1 MERGTWNDTSDTSDS
16 HSSEESEAKQ
26 GDNRGPAVRLVN
38 VLLSRAVHLG
48 ASDIHIEPREEALVI
63 RLRVDGVLQPV
74 MTLDRQI
81 RDSLV
86 SRVKILA
93 NLDISERRLPQDG
106 RLRIRVPQSNGS
118 RVIDVRVSTLPTACG
133 EKLVMRILDPAQIP
147 RSLEELGLEPASLL
161 KFQRALQSPHGLIL
175 VTGPTGSGKTSTLYS
190 CLGHLNREEV
200 NILTAEDPIEYS
212 LPGINQLE
220 IKEQIG
226 LSFSRALR
234 SFLRQD
240 PDIIMVGE
248 IRDRS
253 TAEISVKAAMTGHL
267 VLSTLHT
274 NDAVSA
280 ITRLGNLGV
289 ESFLIG
295 SALRLVCAQRLV
307 RRICE
312 PCRQPVQISM
322 KGLPGIPGAQDGPL
336 LSASRGGGCKHCR
349 GSGYRGRTGLFEVLD
364 VTPALRDTIQRGSAP
379 RELEDGARSE
389 GILTLWES
397 GLAKIR
403 AGLTTVE
410 EVRRATLD
418 L

>member
-1 MERGTWNDTSDTSDS
+1 MKGDTSDS
-16 HSSEESEAKQ
+16 HFSEQRETKQ
-26 GDNRGPAVRLVN
+26 DGNRGPAVRLVN

-48 ASDIHIEPREEALVI
+48 ASDIHIEPREESLVI
-63 RLRVDGVLQPV
+63 RLRVDGVLRPA

-147 RSLEELGLEPASLL
+147 LSLEQLGLEPASLL
-161 KFQRALQSPHGLIL
+161 KFQRALHSPHGLIL

-248 IRDRS
+248 IRDGS

-280 ITRLGNLGV
+280 IARLGNLGV

-295 SALRLVCAQRLV
+295 RRLPEIRHN
-307 RRICE
+307 I
-312 PCRQPVQISM
+312 
-322 KGLPGIPGAQDGPL
+322 GPP
-336 LSASRGGGCKHCR
+336 
-349 GSGYRGRTGLFEVLD
+349 F
-364 VTPALRDTIQRGSAP
+364 
-379 RELEDGARSE
+379 
-389 GILTLWES
+389 
-397 GLAKIR
+397 
-403 AGLTTVE
+403 
-410 EVRRATLD
+410 
-418 L
+418 

>member
-1 MERGTWNDTSDTSDS
+1 MEEIQQGDARGSVIGLVN
-16 HSSEESEAKQ
+16 ELLSEA
-26 GDNRGPAVRLVN
+26 
-38 VLLSRAVHLG
+38 VHMG
-48 ASDIHIEPREEALVI
+48 ASDVHIEPREEILVVRI
-63 RLRVDGVLQPV
+63 RVDGVLQPA

-93 NLDISERRLPQDG
+93 NLDISEHRLPQDG
-106 RLRIRVPQSNGS
+106 RLRIGVPQGDGS

-133 EKLVMRILDPAQIP
+133 EKLAMRILDPARIP
-147 RSLEELGLEPASLL
+147 LSLEELGLEPAPLL
-161 KFQRALQSPHGLIL
+161 KFQRALRCPHGLIL

-190 CLGHLNREEV
+190 CLAHLNREEV

-212 LPGINQLE
+212 LPGVNQLE

-280 ITRLGNLGV
+280 FSRLRDLGV
-289 ESFLIG
+289 EPFLIG
-295 SALRLVCAQRLV
+295 SAVRLVCAQRLV
-307 RRICE
+307 RSICKL
-312 PCRQPVQISM
+312 CRQPVRVSI
-322 KGLPGIPGAQDGPL
+322 KGLPAIRGTRGGSL
-336 LSASRGGGCKHCR
+336 LSAYQGAGCTQCR
-349 GSGYRGRTGLFEVLD
+349 GSGYRGRTGLFEVLE
-364 VTPALRDTIQRGSAP
+364 VTPALSEKIQRDSAP
-379 RELEDGARSE
+379 SELENGAASDGL
-389 GILTLWES
+389 LTLWES

-403 AGLTTVE
+403 AGFTTLD

-418 L
+418 A

>member
-1 MERGTWNDTSDTSDS
+1 MKEGTRASR
-16 HSSEESEAKQ
+16 SSEERETEQ

-38 VLLSRAVHLG
+38 VLLSRAVEAG

-63 RLRVDGVLQPV
+63 RFRVDGILQPV

-93 NLDISERRLPQDG
+93 NLDISEHRLPQDG
-106 RLRIRVPQSNGS
+106 RLCIRVPQSSGS

-147 RSLEELGLEPASLL
+147 LSLEELGLEPVSLQKL
-161 KFQRALQSPHGLIL
+161 QQALHSPHGLIL

-200 NILTAEDPIEYS
+200 NILTVEDPIEYS
-212 LPGINQLE
+212 MPGINQLE
-220 IKEQIG
+220 VKEQIG
-226 LSFSRALR
+226 LSFARALR

-248 IRDRS
+248 IRDRL

-280 ITRLGNLGV
+280 ITRLRDLGV

-295 SALRLVCAQRLV
+295 GALRLVCAQRLV
-307 RRICE
+307 RRVCE
-312 PCRQPVQISM
+312 FCRQTVQIPVE
-322 KGLPGIPGAQDGPL
+322 GLPGIPEVQEGAVFF
-336 LSASRGGGCKHCR
+336 ASRGGGCRHCR
-349 GSGYRGRTGLFEVLD
+349 GSGYRGRAGLFEVLD
-364 VTPALRDTIQRGSAP
+364 VTAVLRDRIQRDSSP
-379 RELEDGARSE
+379 SELESEARSA

-403 AGLTTVE
+403 AGVTTVE

-418 L
+418 H

>member
-1 MERGTWNDTSDTSDS
+1 MSQC
-16 HSSEESEAKQ
+16 A
-26 GDNRGPAVRLVN
+26 AVRLVN
-38 VLLSRAVHLG
+38 VLLSRAVALG
-48 ASDIHIEPREEALVI
+48 ASDIHVEPREEALVI
-63 RLRVDGVLQPV
+63 RFRVDGILQPA

-106 RLRIRVPQSNGS
+106 RLSIRVPQGTGS
-118 RVIDVRVSTLPTACG
+118 RVIDVRISTLPTACG

-147 RSLEELGLEPASLL
+147 LSLEKLGLEPASLR
-161 KFQRALQSPHGLIL
+161 KFQKALHSPHGLIL

-226 LSFSRALR
+226 LSFARALR

-253 TAEISVKAAMTGHL
+253 TAEISVTAAMTGHL

-280 ITRLGNLGV
+280 ITRLKDLGV

-307 RRICE
+307 RRVCE
-312 PCRQPVQISM
+312 FCRQPMQNPV
-322 KGLPGIPGAQDGPL
+322 KGLPGIPEAQEGTL
-336 LSASRGGGCKHCR
+336 FSASRGGGCRHCR
-349 GSGYRGRTGLFEVLD
+349 GSGYRGRAGLFEVLD
-364 VTPALRDTIQRGSAP
+364 VTSVLRDTIQRDSDP
-379 RELEDGARSE
+379 SELERKARSE

>member
-1 MERGTWNDTSDTSDS
+1 MRGESSNRR
-16 HSSEESEAKQ
+16 SSERSGAESSGNQ
-26 GDNRGPAVRLVN
+26 GPAVRLVS
-38 VLLSRAVHLG
+38 VLLSRAVDLG

-63 RLRVDGVLQPV
+63 RFRVDGILQPA

-106 RLRIRVPQSNGS
+106 RLCIRVPQSNGS

-147 RSLEELGLEPASLL
+147 LSLEELGLEPASLL
-161 KFQRALQSPHGLIL
+161 KFQKALHSPHGLIL

-220 IKEQIG
+220 VKEQIG
-226 LSFSRALR
+226 LSFARALR

-248 IRDRS
+248 IRDRP
-253 TAEISVKAAMTGHL
+253 TAEISIRAAMTGHL

-280 ITRLGNLGV
+280 ITRLKDLGV

-307 RRICE
+307 RRVCE
-312 PCRQPVQISM
+312 FCRQPVQIPVE
-322 KGLPGIPGAQDGPL
+322 GLPGIPGAQEAPL
-336 LSASRGGGCKHCR
+336 FSASRGGGCRRCR
-349 GSGYRGRTGLFEVLD
+349 GSGYRGRAGLFEVLD
-364 VTPALRDTIQRGSAP
+364 VTAVLRDTIQRDSGPS
-379 RELEDGARSE
+379 ELESEARSE

>member
-1 MERGTWNDTSDTSDS
+1 
-16 HSSEESEAKQ
+16 
-26 GDNRGPAVRLVN
+26 
-38 VLLSRAVHLG
+38 
-48 ASDIHIEPREEALVI
+48 
-63 RLRVDGVLQPV
+63 

-81 RDSLV
+81 RDSLI

-118 RVIDVRVSTLPTACG
+118 RVIDVRVSTLRTACG

-147 RSLEELGLEPASLL
+147 LSLEELGLEPASLL
-161 KFQRALQSPHGLIL
+161 KFQRALRSPHGLIL

-212 LPGINQLE
+212 LPGVNQLE

-253 TAEISVKAAMTGHL
+253 TAEISLKAAMTGHL

-280 ITRLGNLGV
+280 ITRLRDLGI

-295 SALRLVCAQRLV
+295 SALRLVCSQRLV
-307 RRICE
+307 RSICE
-312 PCRQPVQISM
+312 LCRQPVQISM
-322 KGLPGIPGAQDGPL
+322 KGLPGILGGQDGPL
-336 LSASRGGGCKHCR
+336 LSASRGGGCGHCR

-364 VTPALRDTIQRGSAP
+364 VTPALRETIQRGSAP
-379 RELEDGARSE
+379 SELESGTRSE

-397 GLAKIR
+397 GLLKVR